1 MTTIVLGAKP
11 YLSDSINPRI
21 LLFDHLEYKKRVL
34 MATKIQA
41 VFFWVTATYYL
52 VGGYQYLMECW

>member
-1 MTTIVLGAKP
+1 MV
-11 YLSDSINPRI
+11 
-21 LLFDHLEYKKRVL
+21 LFDHLEYKNRVL

-41 VFFWVTATYYL
+41 VVFWAMATHL